1 MNKFNEFMD
10 KHYKKVFFFLLVLI
24 FVNTCGNPTKN
35 VNKRLD
41 VLTSEVDSLRT
52 EISKRPTAKDT
63 RIFSLKE
70 SIYRLDS
77 KNRTNEELSLSRQ
90 WHKELDSLEKTN

>member
-10 KHYKKVFFFLLVLI
+10 KHYKKVFAFLLVLI
-24 FVNTCGNPTKN
+24 FVNTCGNPTKT

-41 VLTSEVDSLRT
+41 TLSSEVDSLRT
-52 EISKRPTAKDT
+52 EIEKRPTAKDT
-63 RIFSLKE
+63 RMFSLKE

-77 KNRTNEELSLSRQ
+77 KNRTTEELTLSRQ

>member
-10 KHYKKVFFFLLVLI
+10 KHYKKVFTFLLVLI
-24 FVNTCGNPTKN
+24 FVNTCGNPTKT

-41 VLTSEVDSLRT
+41 TLSSEVDSLRT
-52 EISKRPTAKDT
+52 EINKRPTAKDT
-63 RIFSLKE
+63 RIIGLKE

-77 KNRTNEELSLSRQ
+77 KNRTTEELTLSRQ